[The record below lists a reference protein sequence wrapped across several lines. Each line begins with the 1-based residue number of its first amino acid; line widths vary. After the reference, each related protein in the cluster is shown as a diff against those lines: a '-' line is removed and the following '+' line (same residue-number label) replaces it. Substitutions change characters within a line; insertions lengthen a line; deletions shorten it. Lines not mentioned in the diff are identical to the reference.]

1 MFSRNYFRYSVLFAA
16 IVSVFYFISCGSKN
30 SENTEMQKTENQTET
45 QTMTQ
50 SQTTTTNNTQQMDTT
65 KPKTDTTEQTKKEN
79 DRGKESNIVVLETSM
94 GDITIELYPKDA
106 PKHCANFKKLVNE
119 GFYDGTAFHRVIPG
133 FMIQGGDPN
142 SKDDDR
148 SNDGL
153 GGPGY
158 TIPAEI
164 KLKHELGSVAAA
176 RLGDQVNPKRESSGS
191 QFYIVVGDAS
201 HLDGQYTVFGK
212 VIKGEDVAINISKVK
227 RDARDNPLEKV
238 EIKRAYFGKK

>member
-1 MFSRNYFRYSVLFAA
+1 MFSRNYFKYFVFLGV
-16 IVSVFYFISCGSKN
+16 IISVFYFTSCGSKE
-30 SENTEMQKTENQTET
+30 SENTEMQEKENQT
-45 QTMTQ
+45 QNKTMTQ
-50 SQTTTTNNTQQMDTT
+50 SQVNTTNNTQQMDTT
-65 KPKTDTTEQTKKEN
+65 KPKTDNSEQTKKEN

-106 PKHCANFKKLVNE
+106 PLHCANFKKLVKE

-142 SKDDDR
+142 SKDNDK

-176 RLGDQVNPKRESSGS
+176 RLGDQVNPKRASSGS

-201 HLDGQYTVFGK
+201 YLDGKYTVFGK

-227 RDARDNPLEKV
+227 RDARDNPIERV
-238 EIKRAYFGKK
+238 EVKRAYFGKK